1 MINGVKIKTI
11 VTSALPYT
19 YAIPHLGNFV
29 GSVLPADVYFKYL
42 KMKKEDAIF
51 ICGSDQHGTPI
62 ELRAIKEGTTPEK
75 LSEDMHAKIMQLF
88 ENFECTFTYYGKT
101 HTEQNKE
108 VAYEIFNALKNN
120 GYIVE
125 VEDKQAYCNIDKRF
139 LTDRLIEGDCPYCKY
154 NKARGDQ
161 CENCGRLLD
170 PDQLINPR
178 CSICNKNDISFL
190 KVKNLAIALDKL
202 QDKIL
207 EFVEAGSKNN
217 WSKNA
222 KNKALSYIK
231 EGLKPRDI
239 TRSMKWGIPVPV
251 KGFEHSVFYVWYD
264 APIAYISMTK
274 DWDREKWKN
283 YWMSKDTRVVQFMGK
298 DNIEFHT
305 VMWPA
310 FLLGSNLGYALPTT
324 IRASEY
330 LTSKEVKFSKSAGVG
345 LNMQE
350 AIKILDADYW
360 RFSLMY
366 MYPETADTEFSI
378 EVLTEVV
385 NKIMNDK
392 IGNFIHRVLTIAKNN
407 KELIN
412 SMEKVELGNEKEAIN
427 KILDD
432 YKSNFE
438 NMHMREA
445 LYALISLAEFGNA
458 KMSNDQ
464 PWNQLKWKEK
474 EEGEKRFISTMSSLL
489 KIAYNLSVLLW
500 PFTPASSMKA
510 LSYFGIENEPLLDDL
525 NNNPKPDLDKEI
537 TPLFSK
543 LTDEKLEK
551 IERFR

>member
-1 MINGVKIKTI
+1 M
-11 VTSALPYT
+11 PYT

-29 GSVLPADVYFKYL
+29 GSVLPADVYFKFL

-62 ELRAIKEGTTPEK
+62 ELRAIKEGITPEK
-75 LSEDMHAKIMQLF
+75 LAEDMHARIMRLF
-88 ENFECTFTYYGKT
+88 GDFGCTFTYYGKT

-108 VAYEIFNALKNN
+108 VVYQIFNALNDN

-170 PDQLINPR
+170 PDQLVNPR
-178 CSICNKNDISFL
+178 CSICGKNEISFL

-202 QDKIL
+202 QGKIL
-207 EFVEAGSKNN
+207 DFVETSSKNN

-239 TRSMKWGIPVPV
+239 TRSMKWGIPVPL
-251 KGFEHSVFYVWYD
+251 KGFEHSVFYVWFD

-274 DWDREKWKN
+274 DWDGKRWKD
-283 YWMSKDTRVVQFMGK
+283 YWMSSDTKLVQFMGK

-305 VMWPA
+305 VMWPG
-310 FLLGSNLGYALPTT
+310 FLLGSNLGYTLPTT

-350 AIKILDADYW
+350 AINTLGADYW
-360 RFSLMY
+360 RFLLMY
-366 MYPETADTEFSI
+366 MYPETADTEFTI
-378 EVLTEVV
+378 GVLAEVV

-392 IGNFIHRVLTIAKNN
+392 IGNFIHRVLTIAKSN
-407 KELIN
+407 KELIER
-412 SMEKVELGNEKEAIN
+412 MGRAELGNEREAVN
-427 KILDD
+427 KIIGD

-438 NMHMREA
+438 EMHLREA
-445 LYALISLAEFGNA
+445 LYALVSLAEFGNA
-458 KMSNDQ
+458 KMSSDQ
-464 PWNQLKWKEK
+464 PWNQLKLKDRED
-474 EEGEKRFISTMSSLL
+474 GEKRFIAAMGPLL
-489 KIAYNLSVLLW
+489 KIAYDLSVLLW
-500 PFTPASSMKA
+500 PFTPDASMKA
-510 LSYFGIENEPLLDDL
+510 LSYFGMEKEPLLDDL
-525 NNNPKPDLDKEI
+525 DNNPKPDFGKEI
-537 TPLFSK
+537 KPLFNK
-543 LTDEKLEK
+543 LTDEQIQKLEK
-551 IERFR
+551 YR

>member
-1 MINGVKIKTI
+1 M
-11 VTSALPYT
+11 PYT

-75 LSEDMHAKIMQLF
+75 LSEDMHVKIMQLF

-108 VAYEIFNALKNN
+108 VVYEIFNALKNN
-120 GYIVE
+120 GYIIE

-139 LTDRLIEGDCPYCKY
+139 LTDRLIEGECPYCKY
-154 NKARGDQ
+154 NRARGDQ

-178 CSICNKNDISFL
+178 CSICNKNDIAFL

-207 EFVEAGSKNN
+207 EFVEASSKNN

-310 FLLGSNLGYALPTT
+310 FLLGSNLGYVLPTT

-350 AIKILDADYW
+350 AIRILDADYW

-378 EVLTEVV
+378 EVLTEVI

-392 IGNFIHRVLTIAKNN
+392 IGNFIHRVLTIAKSN

-489 KIAYNLSVLLW
+489 KIAYDLSLLLW

-551 IERFR
+551 LESFR

>member
-1 MINGVKIKTI
+1 
-11 VTSALPYT
+11 
-19 YAIPHLGNFV
+19 
-29 GSVLPADVYFKYL
+29 VLPADVYFKYL